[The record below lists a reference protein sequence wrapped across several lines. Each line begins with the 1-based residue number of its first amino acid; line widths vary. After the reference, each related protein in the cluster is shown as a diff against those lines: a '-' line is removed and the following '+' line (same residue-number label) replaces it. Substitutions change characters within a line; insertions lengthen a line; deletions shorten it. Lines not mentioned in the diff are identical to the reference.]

1 MSKETKPMVK
11 SVYGQNV
18 KRDKRS
24 MGKHQMVKN
33 VEKPKSQME
42 NNDER
47 TSEQR

>member
-1 MSKETKPMVK
+1 MLNGAK
-11 SVYGQNV
+11 GQFE
-18 KRDKRS
+18 
-24 MGKHQMVKN
+24 KHQMVKN